1 MEQLQRRLTQLFH
14 KACEKYSLIENND
27 HILVG
32 LSGGK
37 DSLALVELLG
47 RRQRIFVPKFKVS
60 AVYVQMENVGYKSD
74 TEYLRAFC
82 ERSGVPFFERQTRF
96 EYDES
101 RGKSHCFL
109 CSWYRRKTLFDTAKE
124 LGCNKLALGHHKDDI
139 VETALLN
146 LFFQGSFSSI
156 APKMQMDKFPLTLI
170 RPLCLIEEKDLQQY
184 AALSNYQS
192 QEKLCPFEKESHR
205 ADMKRLVR
213 DLERFN
219 PNIRSSVMNALE
231 Y

>member
-1 MEQLQRRLTQLFH
+1 MLLLQKRITQCFH

-47 RRQRIFVPKFKVS
+47 KRQRIFVPKFKVT

-74 TEYLRAFC
+74 TSYLSAFC
-82 ERSGVPFFERQTRF
+82 EQYDVPFIVRQTSF
-96 EYDES
+96 EYDEKK
-101 RGKSHCFL
+101 GKSMCFL
-109 CSWYRRKTLFDTAKE
+109 CSWYRRKAMFDIARE
-124 LGCNKLALGHHKDDI
+124 LNCNKLALGHHKDDI
-139 VETALLN
+139 VETLLLN

-156 APKMQMDKFPLTLI
+156 KPKMQMDKFPLTLI
-170 RPLCLIEEKDLQQY
+170 RPLCLIEEKDLIEY
-184 AALSNYQS
+184 ASQSNYQS
-192 QEKLCPFEKESHR
+192 QDKQCPFEKESYR
-205 ADMKRLVR
+205 ADMKRLVA
-213 DLERFN
+213 DLERLN
-219 PNIRSSVMNALE
+219 PNIRSSVMNALA